1 MLFTEHKF
9 PADHIAQ
16 AVAQR
21 KAGLKANKGLSDL
34 LGFGLGVVAQRLA
47 KSPQR
52 YVDYGPYWWA
62 LKQVM
67 RDNGYLM
74 GDQSDPLVANEYRG
88 VDAVSTLIAADE
100 FRSQHLASQMVGGN
114 KFLLIAADP
123 DWYVLFDQD
132 MEGRVG
138 FTYKK

>member
-9 PADHIAQ
+9 SADHIAQ
-16 AVAQR
+16 VVAQR
-21 KAGLKANKGLSDL
+21 RQGLKANRGLSDL
-34 LGFGLGVVAQRLA
+34 LGFGLEVVAKRLSA
-47 KSPQR
+47 SPHR

-67 RDNGYLM
+67 REGGYLM

-100 FRSQHLASQMVGGN
+100 FRSQNLASQMVGGN
-114 KFLLIAADP
+114 QFLLTANDP
-123 DWYVLFDQD
+123 DWYVLFDSD
-132 MEGRVG
+132 MEGRIVAVD
-138 FTYKK
+138 KN